1 MAEKTEHYYES
12 NGNGNDHLLNRYSPL
27 SVIAL
32 AFTTTHSWVA
42 FASGVAVPLSCG
54 SGPGIIYGLI
64 AGGVIMG
71 IIGLGFAELASA
83 YPSAGGQYHVVH
95 EVFSPGTRRA
105 GAFFTGWLTVIYI
118 MAAMVSCNI
127 FVASS
132 VLDLVALWNTTFSG
146 TTWQTYLVHVLL
158 CVVAFCVTARFPG
171 TIGRVGIGVFWMSLV
186 GFVASMATL
195 LAVQRDNTQSAETVF
210 RTYENTSGWSD
221 GWAMVIGITAC
232 LWAYSGLDGA
242 THLAE
247 EVPNPSRTVP
257 VAILLTMG
265 LGMVTVVAWN
275 IVLMFVVTDVDAII
289 ESTVPILEVYNQALH
304 SRVATTIWTVFYMV
318 MFYEIVLNL
327 FIFAG
332 RTIWSLARDGGMPF
346 STFLARLHWSSP
358 VRAMA
363 VMLVLQVLVG
373 ILYIVSSTAYSS
385 FINLTLFAL
394 NITFALP
401 QAALLVRGRQC
412 LPERAFSLG
421 KYGYAVNLVATL
433 FVLLFS
439 VTFCFPTATPVS
451 PSSMNYLVVVVGIA
465 LIVPAALWWGGL
477 NKTFKQF

>member
-1 MAEKTEHYYES
+1 MAEKAIEPNYEQT
-12 NGNGNDHLLNRYSPL
+12 HLSNRYTPL

-42 FASGVAVPLSCG
+42 FSSGVAVPLSCG

-83 YPSAGGQYHVVH
+83 YPSAGGQYHIVH

-132 VLDLVALWNTTFSG
+132 VLDLVSLWDVAYTG
-146 TTWQTYLVHVLL
+146 TAWQTYLVHVLL
-158 CVVAFCVTARFPG
+158 CVVAFCATARFPG
-171 TIGRVGIGVFWMSLV
+171 AIGRLGIGVFWLSLV

-195 LAVQRDNTQSAETVF
+195 LAVKRDTQSAETVF

-221 GWAMVIGITAC
+221 GWAMIIGITAC

-265 LGMVTVVAWN
+265 LGIVTVVGWN
-275 IVLMFVVTDVDAII
+275 ITLMFVVTDVDAII
-289 ESTVPILEVYNQALH
+289 NSTVPILEVYNQALD
-304 SRVATTIWTVFYMV
+304 SRVATTVWTVFYMA

-346 STFLARLHWSSP
+346 SSFLARLHWSSP
-358 VRAMA
+358 VRAMV
-363 VMLVLQVLVG
+363 VMLLLQVVIG

-401 QAALLVRGRQC
+401 QAALLFRGRQC

-421 KYGYAVNLVATL
+421 KYGYGVNLVATL
-433 FVLLFS
+433 FVVLFS

-465 LIVPAALWWGGL
+465 LLVPAALWWGGL
-477 NKTFKQF
+477 NKTFK